1 MGMGF
6 GLLLPELD
14 QLPPRGNAAGD
25 MDVVFIAYR
34 LAPLTARCEVGGEG
48 VVQLAG
54 EHAAPVL
61 GGVDGAEHGD
71 AEERNRRK
79 LCKGCK
85 MLCRHTKLG

>member
-1 MGMGF
+1 MGF

-34 LAPLTARCEVGGEG
+34 LAPLTTRCEVGGEG

-71 AEERNRRK
+71 AGRGG
-79 LCKGCK
+79 KGRCVRGA